1 MIQKRGMSAYLHLTT
16 KKSINDCGTSDVA
29 LPTLSKGCLYRPWLS
44 NSEMMPTVQ
53 DVSTVQDV

>member
-16 KKSINDCGTSDVA
+16 KKIINDCGILDVA
-29 LPTLSKGCLYRPWLS
+29 LPTLSKGCLDMPWLP

-53 DVSTVQDV
+53 DVCTVQDV